1 MLTEIARVYNEA
13 MNIIHYMH
21 DKYYYEKAQM
31 AFIDTDPR
39 INLAYGVAGL
49 SIAIDSLSAI
59 KYAKVTARR
68 NEIGLTEGFDI
79 EGSFPCFGNNDD
91 RVDHLGVDL
100 VYYFSEE
107 LKKLPVYKN
116 ARPTLSLLTI
126 TSNVMYGKKTGATP
140 DGRAKGV
147 AFAPGANPMHGR
159 DKNGAIA
166 SLELGSQI
174 ALPRLAG
181 RHQQYVLDR
190 SQITGPDT
198 GRTCR
203 EPGDHDGR
211 LLHQRCPPPERKRA
225 EPRNAGR
232 CHGTS

>member
-1 MLTEIARVYNEA
+1 
-13 MNIIHYMH
+13 
-21 DKYYYEKAQM
+21 M
-31 AFIDTDPR
+31 AFVDTDPR

-68 NEIGLTEGFDI
+68 NDIGLTEGFDI

-140 DGRAKGV
+140 R
-147 AFAPGANPMHGR
+147 R
-159 DKNGAIA
+159 TRQRSCIC
-166 SLELGSQI
+166 SGSQ
-174 ALPRLAG
+174 
-181 RHQQYVLDR
+181 
-190 SQITGPDT
+190 PDAWT
-198 GRTCR
+198 
-203 EPGDHDGR
+203 
-211 LLHQRCPPPERKRA
+211 
-225 EPRNAGR
+225 
-232 CHGTS
+232 

>member
-1 MLTEIARVYNEA
+1 MVQIARVYNEA

-31 AFIDTDPR
+31 AFVDTDPR

-59 KYAKVTARR
+59 KYAHVKARR
-68 NEIGLTEGFDI
+68 NDIGLTEGFDI
-79 EGSFPCFGNNDD
+79 EGAFPCFGNDDD

-100 VYYFSEE
+100 VYFFSEE

-140 DGRAKGV
+140 DGRAKGI
-147 AFAPGANPMHGR
+147 AFAPVPTPCTDVTRM
-159 DKNGAIA
+159 
-166 SLELGSQI
+166 
-174 ALPRLAG
+174 
-181 RHQQYVLDR
+181 V
-190 SQITGPDT
+190 
-198 GRTCR
+198 
-203 EPGDHDGR
+203 R
-211 LLHQRCPPPERKRA
+211 LLRSVQ
-225 EPRNAGR
+225 
-232 CHGTS
+232 